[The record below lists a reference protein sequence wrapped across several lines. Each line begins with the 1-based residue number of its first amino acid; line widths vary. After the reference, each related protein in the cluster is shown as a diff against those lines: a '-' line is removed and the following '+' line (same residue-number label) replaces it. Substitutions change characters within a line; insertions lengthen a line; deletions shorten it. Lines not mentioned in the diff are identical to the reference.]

1 MKVVES
7 KEDKIILETEE
18 TSTLLN
24 ILVDRLW
31 NEKGIKKTAYG
42 SKHPFL
48 EKMQLL
54 IEGKDLKKAIESS
67 CDSIIKDCDKL
78 LKKI

>member
-1 MKVVES
+1 MRIIENKENRVVF
-7 KEDKIILETEE
+7 ETEE
-18 TSTLLN
+18 TQTLLN
-24 ILVDRLW
+24 LLVDRLW
-31 NEKGIKKTAYG
+31 NEKGIKKVAYG

-54 IEGKDLKKAIESS
+54 VEGKNIKKSIEKA
-67 CDSIIKDCDKL
+67 CDSIIKDCNEL